1 MTSMFP
7 PQWAMVARPKHVQ
20 EFIDKILPFAQRVRL
35 TYKVP
40 VSVTIA
46 QAALETGWGA
56 NVQGG
61 AYFGIKGTSPTGA
74 SATFATQEEVN
85 KDPATQVGTRITIKD
100 KFRAYPDL
108 AAAAMDYGL
117 FLTTNTIYAEAFK
130 HTDDPS
136 KFADAVAK
144 AGYATA
150 HDYGPQLKSIISGFK
165 LTNYD
170 VVPISVAGFFW

>member
-1 MTSMFP
+1 
-7 PQWAMVARPKHVQ
+7 VQ
-20 EFIDKILPFAQRVRL
+20 DFIEKILPYAQRVRL

-46 QAALETGWGA
+46 QAALETGWGSK
-56 NVQGG
+56 VQGN
-61 AYFGIKGTSPTGA
+61 AYFGIKGTAPTGA

-85 KDPATQVGTRITIKD
+85 KDPATQVGTRITITD

-108 AAAAMDYGL
+108 AAAAMDYGAYL
-117 FLTTNTIYAEAFK
+117 STTQIYEEAFK
-130 HTDDPS
+130 HTDDPF

-150 HDYGPQLKSIISGFK
+150 HDYGKQLKSIIWGFK

-170 VVPISVAGFFW
+170 IVPVSFAGFFW